1 MVMKVNKMVLEDKK
15 IEEAARRNAD
25 KYRNYPTLSDEDRDK
40 VSIGSFMD
48 CVKWMQEE
56 FLKNLWHPAS
66 EEPDKH
72 RICLVRVVYHLNHGM
87 LPDEERIEQSSF
99 HDFGWYDYDFK
110 YIGVDYDIVSYLYVD
125 ELLPKKGGNHD

>member
-1 MVMKVNKMVLEDKK
+1 MIDDYKIKK
-15 IEEAARRNAD
+15 ASRMYADEVFESRKYDENHLQPHHIAFIEGNAAGFEAGA
-25 KYRNYPTLSDEDRDK
+25 
-40 VSIGSFMD
+40 
-48 CVKWMQEE
+48 KWVINE
-56 FLKNLWHPAS
+56 FLKDLWHPAS
-66 EEPDKH
+66 EMPDKN
-72 RICLVRVVYHLNHGM
+72 RTCLVRVVYHSNHGM

>member
-1 MVMKVNKMVLEDKK
+1 MVLDDKK

-56 FLKNLWHPAS
+56 FLKDLWHPAS

-72 RICLVRVVYHLNHGM
+72 RICLVRVVYHLNYGM
-87 LPDEERIEQSSF
+87 LSDEERIEQSSF

>member
-1 MVMKVNKMVLEDKK
+1 MVMKVNKMVLDDKK

-56 FLKNLWHPAS
+56 FLKDLWHPAS

-72 RICLVRVVYHLNHGM
+72 RICLVRVVYHLNYGM
-87 LPDEERIEQSSF
+87 LSDEERIEQSSF